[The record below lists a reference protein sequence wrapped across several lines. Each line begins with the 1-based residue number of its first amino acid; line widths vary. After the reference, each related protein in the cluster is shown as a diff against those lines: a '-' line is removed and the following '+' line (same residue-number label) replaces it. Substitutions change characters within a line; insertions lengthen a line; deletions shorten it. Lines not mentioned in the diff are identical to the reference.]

1 MEFLDARSLGLLL
14 ATFLFATGCVTVAK
28 TAGRG
33 GVKGVKA
40 GTKAAASTTKA
51 VVKVPASIISDDRD
65 KASEPDAK

>member
-1 MEFLDARSLGLLL
+1 VKFLDARSLGLLL

-33 GVKGVKA
+33 GVKV